1 MNPDEMTFEEAYEE
15 LVQVIEKLESGELM
29 LEESVE
35 LYERGS
41 RLSARCQQLLD
52 NAELRISTLESDGT
66 LTG

>member
-52 NAELRISTLESDGT
+52 NAELRISTLEADGS
-66 LTG
+66 LTD